1 MLITCS
7 ICCEDIDFSKDT
19 TSVLNCGHLFHQA
32 CLLQWLD
39 ASQTC
44 LDCRRKVGKKGF
56 VKKIFPKVSS
66 NNEPSYENVSS
77 ETKDLFKVYE
87 DQTKNLRKMF
97 LEKFVALEKDLKREK
112 LNNSKMQ
119 KN

>member
-1 MLITCS
+1 M
-7 ICCEDIDFSKDT
+7 FA
-19 TSVLNCGHLFHQA
+19 V
-32 CLLQWLD
+32 WLD

-66 NNEPSYENVSS
+66 NNEPFYENVSS